1 MLGSF
6 PLVSALLAHESRT
19 QVKGE
24 VTVTIGV
31 QTAIEIV
38 EPQPLKMNEL
48 AMLDPGE
55 RLYNWRKTWTQTEIN
70 PGDEIEVAG
79 RKYRVHQMD
88 DRSIDGNFYRVLMR
102 EKVANRA

>member
-79 RKYRVHQMD
+79 E
-88 DRSIDGNFYRVLMR
+88 SIACTKWTIDLLTEIFTAY
-102 EKVANRA
+102 